1 MTHPDVVMQVDDVSF
16 GYHRRSRVVCGVSGQ
31 LLAGKLH
38 AVIGPNA
45 AGKTT
50 LIKLMLGQLS
60 PHSGRVSI
68 MDRPVG
74 RLSAGRRAAWI
85 SYVPQQA
92 GANFAFTVA
101 EVVAMGRHALP
112 RDDDAVDRALH
123 RCELGGLVDRPF
135 VELSAGQQQRV
146 LLARALAQAAGDGK
160 MMLLDEPTSAMDLA
174 HVHRMMRNLKSVA
187 ADGVAVV
194 AVLHDVN
201 LAARYAD
208 QVWLLDEGRLVAAGD
223 WATVL
228 TPEIVGPVYGVRLR
242 PMIRPVTDT
251 DADLPARPV
260 FDVDLLPDASSGRI
274 SADAGDR
281 RAPKDSD
288 IGLTGA

>member
-1 MTHPDVVMQVDDVSF
+1 MTHPDVVMQLDDVSF
-16 GYHRRSRVVCGVSGQ
+16 GYHRRRPVVCDVSGQ
-31 LLAGKLH
+31 LLAGNLH

-60 PHSGRVSI
+60 PHSGRVTI
-68 MDRPVG
+68 ADRRVG
-74 RLSAGRRAAWI
+74 RLTAGRRAAWI
-85 SYVPQQA
+85 SYVPQQS
-92 GANFAFTVA
+92 GVNFAFTVA

-112 RDDDAVDRALH
+112 RDDEAVDRAVN

-160 MMLLDEPTSAMDLA
+160 LMLLDEPTSAMDLA
-174 HVHRMMRNLKSVA
+174 HVHRMMRNLKSVS

-194 AVLHDVN
+194 AVVHDLN

-208 QVWLLDEGRLVAAGD
+208 QIWLLDEGRLVAAGD

-228 TPEIVGPVYGVRLR
+228 TPEIVGPVYGVKLR
-242 PMIRPVTDT
+242 PMIRPVTDESAELS
-251 DADLPARPV
+251 DRPV
-260 FDVDLLPDASSGRI
+260 FDVDLAPNARRGR
-274 SADAGDR
+274 
-281 RAPKDSD
+281 
-288 IGLTGA
+288 